1 MLFLLQTLTNYFFIF
16 YTSDKQKTEE
26 DIDVEHPNNDQVSP
40 PYDLGRIRHLMDE
53 LQRLANFVRPD
64 EDNEWEEKIDK
75 TYWTPVQLRIF
86 AKVVRILTAERLAR
100 LAKAG
105 NVMEPIFR
113 RTTVDTAAKRFRET
127 LASIG
132 WDIKITQWIHSLMF
146 DYLPQ
151 EYLVI
156 YLDILQTLRL
166 KIPQLIDKMIAVQT
180 NINGKGGPV
189 TWETLGSLL
198 KRSWDPVTQTL
209 NSNRPVSFNFT
220 IKIILSI

>member
-1 MLFLLQTLTNYFFIF
+1 MILYIF
-16 YTSDKQKTEE
+16 NSDTRDKLKSEE
-26 DIDVEHPNNDQVSP
+26 NVNVENHNDDQSSP
-40 PYDLGRIRHLMDE
+40 PYDLGRTRHLMDE

-64 EDNEWEEKIDK
+64 EDSEWEEKIDK
-75 TYWTPVQLRIF
+75 TYWTPVQIRIF
-86 AKVVRILTAERLAR
+86 AKMVRILTAERLAR

-105 NVMEPIFR
+105 HVMEPVFR
-113 RTTVDTAAKRFRET
+113 RTTIDTAAKRFRET

-132 WDIKITQWIHSLMF
+132 WDVRITQWIHSLMF

-198 KRSWDPVTQTL
+198 KRSWDPVIQTL
-209 NSNRPVSFNFT
+209 NSNKPVSIVF
-220 IKIILSI
+220 ILIFCF